1 MIACHGT
8 HAHADTNARGA
19 RAMDESSHEHATNE
33 HCEMWYCCVCV
44 SCRGQG
50 LKVLPRVAGDGGAGD
65 GISRLQLTI
74 AIDETE
80 PPDPRDHVS
89 PQGRERSAV
98 PFQEVILLT
107 IYMNN

>member
-1 MIACHGT
+1 MNLTGRT
-8 HAHADTNARGA
+8 QAR
-19 RAMDESSHEHATNE
+19 RM
-33 HCEMWYCCVCV
+33 
-44 SCRGQG
+44 G
-50 LKVLPRVAGDGGAGD
+50 LKVLPARVAGDGGAGD

-80 PPDPRDHVS
+80 PPDPNDHVS

>member
-1 MIACHGT
+1 
-8 HAHADTNARGA
+8 
-19 RAMDESSHEHATNE
+19 MDERSHEHATNE
-33 HCEMWYCCVCV
+33 HCVMWYCCVCV

-65 GISRLQLTI
+65 GISQLQLTI

-107 IYMNN
+107 LYMNN